1 MTDKNNVPDL
11 NIAHDNDGNP
21 IYQGGS
27 TLFDEN
33 GYDEMQRTENHEIG
47 FKLFRIMFFA
57 VLGFALV
64 LIILC
69 STAEYFAG
77 TVVSLVLLAAVYGFY
92 IVYAYLTAKK
102 GIMNPKF
109 AKSWSGT
116 WVIVCYAVLMLF
128 WIGRLIDEIS
138 SGSELYDAVS
148 PIVWLILITEAM
160 LMCLCAKK
168 NNKVL
173 AEQLKEE
180 QE

>member
-1 MTDKNNVPDL
+1 
-11 NIAHDNDGNP
+11 
-21 IYQGGS
+21 
-27 TLFDEN
+27 
-33 GYDEMQRTENHEIG
+33 
-47 FKLFRIMFFA
+47 MFFA

-64 LIILC
+64 LIMLC

-180 QE
+180 QEKLDENVRKIRSLDIHTGDEVEKLYLAICRMTLNQAEQIRNR